1 LITTENS
8 IVQETESKNFRKLV
22 SSLEVLK
29 QKWSGVVSD
38 AYAGVD
44 DFQEIEN
51 QVKATIRECG
61 YEAPDE
67 WDNDYETTFGGSDM
81 DFISMFC
88 RPDVIVI
95 IAFSYRKY
103 KNEPEY
109 MERRLKDIRAVSFQ

>member
-1 LITTENS
+1 MISNARSEDISLDGAD
-8 IVQETESKNFRKLV
+8 FRRLV
-22 SSLEVLK
+22 SSLEALK
-29 QKWSGVVSD
+29 QRWTGVVSD
-38 AYAGVD
+38 AYGGVD
-44 DFQEIEN
+44 DFQDIEN

-103 KNEPEY
+103 QQDPEM
-109 MERRLKDIRAVSFQ
+109 MERRLKDIRAVRFQ